1 MAPYIGPNQR
11 ERIMSDIAGAFADA
25 MERSD
30 DKDRLTVLQGRV
42 EGIVES
48 YLVVEPQIEGEEPR

>member
-1 MAPYIGPNQR
+1 MAPYIGPKQR
-11 ERIMSDIAGAFADA
+11 ERIMRDIAGAFADA

-42 EGIVES
+42 EGIVETH
-48 YLVVEPQIEGEEPR
+48 LVTGTLIEGEEP